1 MSLAQIFSHMS
12 YWRMVIPLFYKF
24 IFEGIASLENNNKE
38 INVNI
43 NGGQILN
50 LLYIEINN
58 RV

>member
-1 MSLAQIFSHMS
+1 MS

-38 INVNI
+38 INVNMH
-43 NGGQILN
+43 GGQILN

-58 RV
+58 RA